1 MADQLVNA
9 SPLRS
14 RQRLLITQNDTYI
27 PDDVEA
33 VDHEEERREV
43 STQLAI
49 IRKRHDQTKEANLR
63 KRKQVDKLKQELDQV
78 GTVTNAA
85 EGEQKSLETRVEQLE
100 RALTAA
106 QAKQEEEL
114 QNKTVYEHMLDRMKK
129 DRIALEIK
137 AQSLS
142 QNLRSARQVLGSEQ
156 QKSRKTMEAKFQS
169 RLQLKD
175 LKDQYEFEKRQ
186 KEDRIIQLERNVRMR
201 QEASNRR
208 EERQKRQ
215 AEIAEAAAKADS
227 DSQESRLRDNVLLLR
242 FWYNFLKW
250 KLENERNRS
259 VDIEKAFQ
267 KIRVAT
273 GLQDVQEIVERFLTR
288 EQTYNEFISGV
299 SEAESK
305 LEALKQQNV
314 EAREELLKMQLDE
327 NGGARALY
335 HEVEELEAQQGHL
348 VKESTIVKERLKKTI
363 GLYDQVLEWATKIM
377 KRIDLNPESMSVAT
391 GDNVLSTRQTLAD
404 MFESIEGRVNE
415 MLEPVLSQ
423 REEQRRL
430 MEIQASKKTDQLMT
444 EITTEE
450 FLAKNIRVRP
460 QATKEDVTEE
470 EADDDVSQL
479 LEMRQSIKSK
489 VRDNEE
495 LSRRKKAQQRFRRN

>member
-1 MADQLVNA
+1 MADQQVHA

-14 RQRLLITQNDTYI
+14 RQRLLITQNETYI
-27 PDDVEA
+27 PDDIEA
-33 VDHEEERREV
+33 IDQEEERREV

-63 KRKQVDKLKQELDQV
+63 KRKQVDKLKQELEQV
-78 GTVTNAA
+78 GTVTSAA
-85 EGEQKSLETRVEQLE
+85 EGEQKSLEQRVEQLE
-100 RALTAA
+100 LSLTAA

-114 QNKTVYEHMLDRMKK
+114 QNKSVYEHMLDRMKK

-169 RLQLKD
+169 RLLLKE

-186 KEDRIIQLERNVRMR
+186 KEDRIVQLERNVRMR
-201 QEASNRR
+201 QEASARR

-215 AEIAEAAAKADS
+215 TEIAEAAAKADS

-299 SEAESK
+299 SEAEKK
-305 LEALKQQNV
+305 LETLKQQNT
-314 EAREELLKMQLDE
+314 EAREELLQMQLDE

-335 HEVEELEAQQGHL
+335 QEVEDLESQQNHL
-348 VKESTIVKERLKKTI
+348 VKESTAIKEKLKKTI
-363 GLYDQVLEWATKIM
+363 GLYDQVLEWGTKIL
-377 KRIDLNPESMSVAT
+377 KRLEINIESFSVAT
-391 GDNVLSTRQTLAD
+391 GDQVLATRHTLAD
-404 MFESIEGRVNE
+404 MFESIEKRISE
-415 MLEPVLSQ
+415 MLEPVLNQ

-430 MEIQASKKTDQLMT
+430 MEIQASKQTDQLVS
-444 EITTEE
+444 EITTDE
-450 FLAKNIRVRP
+450 FLAKNIRIRP
-460 QATKEDVTEE
+460 QPQREDTAEDEV
-470 EADDDVSQL
+470 DDEVSQL
-479 LEMRQSIKSK
+479 MEMRQSIKTK
-489 VRDNEE
+489 VKDNEE
-495 LSRRKKAQQRFRRN
+495 LSRRKKAQQRFRRA